1 MGNCPHRGWCHKTQ
15 KQRTIKNR
23 LLFIVVPI
31 LLQLSVFQPFFARFF
46 PPQKPGSMIREVR
59 KFGETPGQLAER
71 IRSNT
76 ANAKVRHGE
85 ERVPLFSQKM
95 AMTWMIFLS
104 DVFYDIFWL
113 DWKFWKFGLSC
124 FFFFKGIISGLPTRS
139 TQFEHAH
146 VS

>member
-1 MGNCPHRGWCHKTQ
+1 
-15 KQRTIKNR
+15 
-23 LLFIVVPI
+23 LFIVVPI

-124 FFFFKGIISGLPTRS
+124 FFFFLRALFLGCQQDQLNLNTRMFLDVEQSGT
-139 TQFEHAH
+139 
-146 VS
+146 